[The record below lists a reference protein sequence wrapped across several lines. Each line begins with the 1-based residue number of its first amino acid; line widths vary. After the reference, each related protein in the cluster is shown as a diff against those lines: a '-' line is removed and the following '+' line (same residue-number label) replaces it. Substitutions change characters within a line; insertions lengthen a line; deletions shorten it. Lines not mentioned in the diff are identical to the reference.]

1 MWKKGSEKLLR
12 TQLQEL
18 FDTIELDEY
27 HSASTIAKQLGV
39 IEKTVRN
46 RIKELKTVLKEH
58 GGDIVSKSRYG
69 YKLVMTDEEKFKRFL
84 QEENDTQLPET
95 SQERNHFLLKY
106 LIEIDDWVKM
116 DDLCDMLYVSKS
128 ALSQSIR
135 TVEKVMNQYGL
146 EIERKPN
153 YGIRVVGDEF
163 DIRRLLCIYFIKR
176 KSFEEFQTKNEKG
189 LRWVAKCIHE
199 LLIKYDVHLTEV
211 AFDNFTDYV
220 YVGLGRIRKN
230 HFLNTNFKN
239 FPEIGI
245 KEKSFIKELVSNFEK
260 KYNVTYTDNEK
271 NYILL
276 YLAGKQRVGNIIEND
291 YNFIIHEEV
300 DRLALG
306 MIQTIKQEYHMDF
319 RNNFELRMILNQ
331 HLVAMDIRIKY
342 RLPLTNPML
351 EEIKKEYSL
360 AFEMALQATRVLTEY
375 YKTEISE
382 DEIGYIALVFALALE
397 KDTVCKKLNI
407 LLVCNSGKNLLKLL
421 KYQYERSF
429 SDYLDKIYVQDLI
442 GLEKFDF
449 SLVDYVF
456 TTVPIT
462 KEIPCPIFEVD
473 TFLGDND
480 LLSIVDILSRGNTNV
495 LRKYYS
501 PERFMTDIKS
511 RDKNGILKE
520 ICDLIKKQ
528 EEVDDDFYELVLER
542 EEYAQMKYGNKI
554 AIPHPNKIVSEYT
567 FVYVAVLP
575 EEVLWN
581 DEMVQV
587 IFLTSV
593 GKSNDADRQKFYK
606 STARFAL
613 DKEGVQ
619 QLIDHPT
626 YDTLINLLEF

>member
-39 IEKTVRN
+39 SEKTVRN

-260 KYNVTYTDNEK
+260 NTMLHIQTMKRIIYY
-271 NYILL
+271 YILL
-276 YLAGKQRVGNIIEND
+276 EN
-291 YNFIIHEEV
+291 
-300 DRLALG
+300 
-306 MIQTIKQEYHMDF
+306 K
-319 RNNFELRMILNQ
+319 EL
-331 HLVAMDIRIKY
+331 
-342 RLPLTNPML
+342 
-351 EEIKKEYSL
+351 
-360 AFEMALQATRVLTEY
+360 
-375 YKTEISE
+375 EIS
-382 DEIGYIALVFALALE
+382 
-397 KDTVCKKLNI
+397 
-407 LLVCNSGKNLLKLL
+407 
-421 KYQYERSF
+421 
-429 SDYLDKIYVQDLI
+429 
-442 GLEKFDF
+442 
-449 SLVDYVF
+449 
-456 TTVPIT
+456 
-462 KEIPCPIFEVD
+462 
-473 TFLGDND
+473 
-480 LLSIVDILSRGNTNV
+480 
-495 LRKYYS
+495 
-501 PERFMTDIKS
+501 
-511 RDKNGILKE
+511 
-520 ICDLIKKQ
+520 
-528 EEVDDDFYELVLER
+528 
-542 EEYAQMKYGNKI
+542 
-554 AIPHPNKIVSEYT
+554 
-567 FVYVAVLP
+567 
-575 EEVLWN
+575 
-581 DEMVQV
+581 
-587 IFLTSV
+587 
-593 GKSNDADRQKFYK
+593 
-606 STARFAL
+606 
-613 DKEGVQ
+613 
-619 QLIDHPT
+619 
-626 YDTLINLLEF
+626 